1 MHVNKRARTRL
12 IGVTAVI
19 LIAVVAVVIISGN
32 TTGAYS
38 STVASVTKDESLV
51 GKRVKVNGT
60 VVAASWDKQSNP
72 MRFTIRDE
80 ADSAGT
86 GPTVKVVYSGG
97 VPSTFGDGVVAIVTG
112 ELAADG
118 SIAANEMITKC
129 PSKYESAEGAMPIA
143 DLVGKGAAMQGK
155 TVRATG
161 YVKTGSLGAANDDP
175 RFVVVATADG
185 TGEAVPVSFAGVL
198 PSGMADKSQVIMT
211 GALEADGTF
220 VATDL
225 ALEESQ
231 K

>member
-1 MHVNKRARTRL
+1 MNKRARTRL

-32 TTGAYS
+32 SKGAYS
-38 STVASVTKDESLV
+38 STVASVTKDDSLV
-51 GKRVKVNGT
+51 GERVKVSGT
-60 VVAASWDKQSNP
+60 VVAASWDKQTNP

-80 ADSAGT
+80 KDTAET

-112 ELAADG
+112 ELSADG
-118 SIAANEMITKC
+118 TVNANEMITKC

-143 DLVGKGAAMQGK
+143 DLLGKGAAMEGK

-161 YVKTGSLGAANDDP
+161 YVKAGSLGAANDDP
-175 RFVVVATADG
+175 RFVVVAKADG
-185 TGEAVPVSFAGVL
+185 TGESIPVSYTGVL
-198 PSGMADKSQVIMT
+198 PSGMAEGSQVIMT
-211 GALEADGTF
+211 GALEADGVF
-220 VATDL
+220 VVTNL